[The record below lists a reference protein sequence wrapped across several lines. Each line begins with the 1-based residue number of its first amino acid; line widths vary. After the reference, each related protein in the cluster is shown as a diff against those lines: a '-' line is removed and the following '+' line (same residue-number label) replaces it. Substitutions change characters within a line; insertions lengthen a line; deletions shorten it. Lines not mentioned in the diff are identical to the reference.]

1 MAGRETRRREQR
13 KKEERE
19 RARAEERAEQR
30 REEERERRREEER
43 EAEREEE
50 RRAEALQRA
59 REFEA
64 TEQRA
69 RERQERYR
77 ERLRAERHAEAQAA
91 ARSSER
97 RETSQSERR
106 EESRSE
112 RREEARSV
120 RREEEQTAA
129 RRQERED
136 QRREQERESERDA
149 ARREQARAAERESER
164 RRLQTAAERDRRR
177 EQAQAE
183 DRERDRREASRE
195 EGRRERLGQSEQQR
209 REEERREEQRAV
221 AQDARRQEARAN
233 EERRNGE
240 AQRRDEARRTRADER
255 RSADRQQARSQ
266 ARTADAAAERRT
278 ERRRLTRQRLPTG
291 ERSGSLAWL
300 RTSRRFVVD
309 EAGDAEELA
318 LLADWGATAVL
329 VPIAQNLV
337 LDGVETA
344 DADDYL
350 DALDRTIE
358 TAAEAGVYTVVQL
371 SLLNSRLPTHS
382 REGSSAFDPQVPDPR
397 SIDLWSLLAQR
408 YRSEPAVLFDLFRA
422 PHEPDPES
430 ADALEPVP
438 WEVWRRYLLAMI
450 GEIRRAHPRAL
461 VFARGLARGSDLSG
475 FPLRYSDGTFVPNVV
490 YGAEVGDEDPTVA
503 FRALAPLARTHPV
516 GVLAVRTGPLDV
528 PAVELLGEVLARAGY
543 HWFADGWREPGAE
556 LVVRSRL
563 RTTPLGNAF
572 AGALARPPAPEA
584 NLDRTSNGGG
594 GGGGVAGAFRLLAR
608 MLPGAI
614 PPGAPTPAPAAKRAN
629 YVFYGFSG
637 AQPLPSFPDG
647 RDTDQSFALV
657 ARTLEMTLKKLFPGD
672 DVHVIQAWTKE
683 KILDALEHATA
694 PIRDVH
700 IAAHGAATWIS
711 LAYHFNPRLVARILR
726 VNALAMS
733 EHERALETM
742 RSEDAMIAG
751 FFTNAIDP
759 ARLAAIRAN
768 HGPGASWQI
777 WGCYAG
783 ESPTR
788 FGDPSL
794 PPPLFEYFQRLNLG
808 LAQVDGVAAE
818 IAKRLGVVCT
828 AARDRPGQPERGL
841 EFWHG
846 TRARTVEKNTTTTPA
861 QMPFWLWNVPG
872 SEWVSYDSSGGA
884 LPNPQFLGTARTP
897 AELLAGKPP
906 RWLSD
911 LFWRT

>member
-112 RREEARSV
+112 RH
-120 RREEEQTAA
+120 
-129 RRQERED
+129 
-136 QRREQERESERDA
+136 A

-309 EAGDAEELA
+309 EAGDVVTLRGVTLRGLERSEPVAGMFDPAADAEELA

-614 PPGAPTPAPAAKRAN
+614 PPGAPTPAPAASR
-629 YVFYGFSG
+629 
-637 AQPLPSFPDG
+637 PG
-647 RDTDQSFALV
+647 RRRRSSTRSSTRPRQSE
-657 ARTLEMTLKKLFPGD
+657 RSISRRM
-672 DVHVIQAWTKE
+672 
-683 KILDALEHATA
+683 A
-694 PIRDVH
+694 PR
-700 IAAHGAATWIS
+700 HGS
-711 LAYHFNPRLVARILR
+711 
-726 VNALAMS
+726 
-733 EHERALETM
+733 
-742 RSEDAMIAG
+742 RSPI
-751 FFTNAIDP
+751 TS
-759 ARLAAIRAN
+759 IRA
-768 HGPGASWQI
+768 
-777 WGCYAG
+777 
-783 ESPTR
+783 
-788 FGDPSL
+788 
-794 PPPLFEYFQRLNLG
+794 
-808 LAQVDGVAAE
+808 
-818 IAKRLGVVCT
+818 
-828 AARDRPGQPERGL
+828 
-841 EFWHG
+841 
-846 TRARTVEKNTTTTPA
+846 
-861 QMPFWLWNVPG
+861 
-872 SEWVSYDSSGGA
+872 
-884 LPNPQFLGTARTP
+884 
-897 AELLAGKPP
+897 
-906 RWLSD
+906 
-911 LFWRT
+911 